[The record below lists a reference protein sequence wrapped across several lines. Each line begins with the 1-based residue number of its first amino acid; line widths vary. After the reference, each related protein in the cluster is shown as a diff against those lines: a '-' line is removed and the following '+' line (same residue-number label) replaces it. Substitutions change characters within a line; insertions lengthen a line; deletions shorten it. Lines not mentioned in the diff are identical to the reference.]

1 MRVSY
6 QNHRQV
12 KNRLQSLMPKGQ
24 RAIRRAVDREM
35 EKIQTEIQGEV
46 PVRTGDLKE
55 TGHQHKAK
63 GREVIEAEIGYG
75 RKKKAPY
82 AAPVE
87 DKTKFL
93 SKHAGTKRI
102 HEAIRQ
108 AMLNVGKR

>member
-75 RKKKAPY
+75 RKKESPLCRTCGRQDQ
-82 AAPVE
+82 V
-87 DKTKFL
+87 
-93 SKHAGTKRI
+93 SKQTRRDQKDT
-102 HEAIRQ
+102 
-108 AMLNVGKR
+108 